1 VDTEQTELFLN
12 LDQLQELTRR
22 TIGHYEFNA
31 ESYRTGTADHDVS
44 QNYAAL
50 LDAIET
56 EKPFKILDLGCGP
69 GRDLKYLKSLG
80 HIPVGVEGSE
90 TFVEVATKLSGCVVY
105 HMDFIKLALPQVE
118 YDGIFANASL
128 FHIPKQEIKR
138 VMMEL
143 YDSLKERGVLF
154 CSNPRG
160 NNQEGFSGERYGFYY
175 DWITWKEICLKTDFV
190 EVKHFLRPDGI
201 PEEERPWFASVWK
214 KITK

>member
-1 VDTEQTELFLN
+1 MDTEQTELFLN

-90 TFVEVATKLSGCVVY
+90 TFVEVATKLSGCDVY
-105 HMDFIKLALPQVE
+105 HMDFIKLDLPQAQ
-118 YDGIFANASL
+118 YDGIFANATL
-128 FHIPKQEIKR
+128 FHIPRQEIKR

-175 DWITWKEICLKTDFV
+175 NWNTWKEICLKAGFE
-190 EVKHFLRPDGI
+190 EVRCFLRPDGI
-201 PEEERPWFASVWK
+201 PDEERPWLASVWRK
-214 KITK
+214 

>member
-1 VDTEQTELFLN
+1 MDTEQTELFLN

-105 HMDFIKLALPQVE
+105 HMDFIKLDLPQAQ
-118 YDGIFANASL
+118 YDGIFANATL
-128 FHIPKQEIKR
+128 FHIPRQEIKR

-175 DWITWKEICLKTDFV
+175 DWNAWKQICLDSGYE
-190 EVKHFLRPDGI
+190 EVQHFFRPDGI
-201 PEEERPWFASVWK
+201 PEEERPWLASVWRK
-214 KITK
+214 

>member
-1 VDTEQTELFLN
+1 MDTEQTEFFLN
-12 LDQLQELTRR
+12 LDQLKELTRR

-31 ESYRTGTADHDVS
+31 ESYRIGTADHDVS

-105 HMDFIKLALPQVE
+105 HMDFIQLALTQVE

-175 DWITWKEICLKTDFV
+175 DWITWKEICLKTGFV
-190 EVKHFLRPDGI
+190 EVNHFLRPDGI
-201 PEEERPWFASVWK
+201 TEEERPWLASVWRK
-214 KITK
+214 

>member
-1 VDTEQTELFLN
+1 MESEQTELNLN
-12 LDQLQELTRR
+12 PEQLQELTRR

-31 ESYRTGTADHDVS
+31 ERYCVGTADHDVS

-69 GRDLKYLKSLG
+69 GRDLKYFKSLG

-118 YDGIFANASL
+118 YDGIFANATL

-143 YDSLKERGVLF
+143 YDSLKERGILF

-160 NNQEGFSGERYGFYY
+160 KNQEGFSGERYGFYY
-175 DWITWKEICLKTDFV
+175 DWITWKEICLKTGFV

-201 PEEERPWFASVWK
+201 PEEERPWLASVWK

>member
-1 VDTEQTELFLN
+1 MWKSTESLFTQKSKLAGFHIGGNFQRWLKYRIDMFDSGQTELN
-12 LDQLQELTRR
+12 LDLEQLQELTRR

-90 TFVEVATKLSGCVVY
+90 TFVEVATKLSECDVY
-105 HMDFIKLALPQVE
+105 HMDFINLDLPKAE
-118 YDGIFANASL
+118 NDEIFI
-128 FHIPKQEIKR
+128 IPHTKTR
-138 VMMEL
+138 
-143 YDSLKERGVLF
+143 
-154 CSNPRG
+154 
-160 NNQEGFSGERYGFYY
+160 NQPS
-175 DWITWKEICLKTDFV
+175 DD
-190 EVKHFLRPDGI
+190 
-201 PEEERPWFASVWK
+201 
-214 KITK
+214 

>member
-1 VDTEQTELFLN
+1 MESEQTELNLN
-12 LDQLQELTRR
+12 PEQLQELTRI

-31 ESYRTGTADHDVS
+31 ERYCVGTADHDVS

-56 EKPFKILDLGCGP
+56 EKPFKILNLGCGP
-69 GRDLKYLKSLG
+69 GRDLKYFKSLG
-80 HIPVGVEGSE
+80 HIPVGVEGSK
-90 TFVEVATKLSGCVVY
+90 TFVEVTAKLSGCVVY
-105 HMDFIKLALPQVE
+105 HMDFIKLDLPQVE
-118 YDGIFANASL
+118 YDGIFANATL

-143 YDSLKERGVLF
+143 YDSLF
-154 CSNPRG
+154 YSNPRG

-175 DWITWKEICLKTDFV
+175 DWITWKEICLKTGFV

-201 PEEERPWFASVWK
+201 PEQERPWLASVWK

>member
-90 TFVEVATKLSGCVVY
+90 TFVEVATKLSGCDVY
-105 HMDFIKLALPQVE
+105 HMDFIKLDLHQAQ
-118 YDGIFANASL
+118 YDGIFANATL
-128 FHIPKQEIKR
+128 FHIPRQEIKR

-143 YDSLKERGVLF
+143 YDSLKERGILF

-175 DWITWKEICLKTDFV
+175 DWNAWKQICLDSGYE
-190 EVKHFLRPDGI
+190 EVQHFFRPDGI
-201 PEEERPWFASVWK
+201 PEEERPWLASVWRK
-214 KITK
+214 